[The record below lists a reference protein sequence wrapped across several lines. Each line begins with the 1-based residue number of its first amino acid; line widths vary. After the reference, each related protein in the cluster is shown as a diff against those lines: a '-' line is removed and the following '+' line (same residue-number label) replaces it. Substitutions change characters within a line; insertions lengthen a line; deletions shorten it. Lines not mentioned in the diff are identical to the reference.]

1 MSNTTQRRQDARN
14 RTWRVTLQG
23 AAAVALIAAA
33 TALLEWLQA
42 GEFSLRTLGISAGTA
57 ALMAVL
63 AYLHRTVLDP
73 SGLPS
78 AVPPVDPGPPATV
91 DPAP

>member
-1 MSNTTQRRQDARN
+1 MTTIRTQDAAN
-14 RTWRVTLQG
+14 RSLRTILQG
-23 AAAVALIAAA
+23 AAVVAVIAAA
-33 TALLEWLQA
+33 TALLDWLEA
-42 GEFSLRTLGISAGTA
+42 GEFSWRTLGISALTA
-57 ALMAVL
+57 VLTAVL

-78 AVPPVDPGPPATV
+78 ATPPTDPGAPATP

>member
-14 RTWRVTLQG
+14 RSLRTVMQG
-23 AAAVALIAAA
+23 AAVVGILAAA
-33 TALLEWLQA
+33 TALLDWLEA
-42 GEFSLRTLGISAGTA
+42 GEFSWRTLGVSAITA
-57 ALMAVL
+57 ALGAVL